1 MALTLPGPLPTLN
14 GKYHTAWRVVF
25 VAISVAFTSGITAA
39 FFLLIPT
46 VNNSVKLALAE
57 GGLVFV
63 AAVIVPAGLL
73 SSITLG
79 WGIRIL
85 WRASE
90 GIPAEDNRFESQ

>member
-1 MALTLPGPLPTLN
+1 MALTLPGPLPALN
-14 GKYHTAWRVVF
+14 GKYHTFWRVVF
-25 VAISVAFTSGITAA
+25 VAVSVAFTSGITAA

-63 AAVIVPAGLL
+63 MVAIVPAGIL

-90 GIPAEDNRFESQ
+90 GSPAENS